1 MVNTSAQA
9 KARSSDYTI
18 EELMTVVLSRDL
30 QDGESGGTGAGDRI
44 GDAAIR
50 LAQITRCPSLSSG
63 GGTGYR
69 GVNGVEAMEDSL
81 GLISSSTRG
90 FDFMFH
96 SGIQHDKFGN
106 LNLHYVGGDFHHPKF
121 RGPGVPNVS
130 YADAVQR
137 FYIYPNSHTTRNFV
151 ERVDFISIAGNID
164 GPDGRR
170 KRGILTEGPRL
181 VVTPLCVMDFDKSTG
196 TMKLKSVHEGIKVDD
211 VLGNTG
217 FRPVMPDRIESTV
230 PPTKE
235 ELSVLRG
242 EIWGGSRR

>member
-1 MVNTSAQA
+1 MA
-9 KARSSDYTI
+9 
-18 EELMTVVLSRDL
+18 VVLSRDL
-30 QDGESGGTGAGDRI
+30 QDGESGGTGAGDRV
-44 GDAAIR
+44 GDAAIK
-50 LAQITRCPSLSSG
+50 LAQLTRCPNLSSG

-69 GVNGVEAMEDSL
+69 GMMGVEAMEDSRE
-81 GLISSSTRG
+81 LIASSTRG

-106 LNLHYVGGDFHHPKF
+106 MNLHFVGGDFHHPKF
-121 RGPGVPNVS
+121 KGPGVPNVS

-137 FYIYPNSHTTRNFV
+137 FYIYPNSHTARNFV

-196 TMKLKSVHEGIKVDD
+196 TMRLKSVHESITVEE
-211 VLGNTG
+211 VLKNTG
-217 FRPVMPDRIESTV
+217 FKPIMPAKVDITT
-230 PPTKE
+230 PPTAE
-235 ELSVLRG
+235 ELRVLRQ
-242 EIWGGSRR
+242 EIWAAPGR